1 MKNPE
6 NNRTTAENAGE
17 FYGLEQEVKTGQQRK
32 SKIFLYQDNRYKFK
46 RQSWE
51 IVISLAIFMCV

>member
-6 NNRTTAENAGE
+6 NNRTTAESAGE
-17 FYGLEQEVKTGQQRK
+17 FYGLEQEMKTGQQRK

-46 RQSWE
+46 RQSCFY
-51 IVISLAIFMCV
+51 SAFY